1 MSRIFRSEA
10 VQPGDRVVVRRQRGD
25 HASDVIGHVI
35 GLDPLTIRPQ
45 AVGGL
50 PSQAPAIEITE
61 PHIVRRLSPRTV
73 RNSDIRA
80 LETASA
86 KAFPG
91 SEHLLIDGWL
101 ARAATEPAPRSNSA
115 TPIGHSAGFAPV
127 PLAPLAS
134 FYAERGAPLQLLVP
148 ERIGKPAQRL
158 IDAEPERWRLGGE
171 LLVMSVELAEG
182 AFDADPRVVLDEV
195 PHPQWLAMCRYRGRD
210 LSPAEARDLVR
221 PIDGQLRFA
230 RLVQGAGTGAGP
242 GASSESETAAVAR
255 VALTTSEDGRAWLG
269 ISAVEVG
276 ERWRRQANGS
286 KLVESILAWGAATG
300 VDAAYLQVQA
310 SNEAAVAMYGKLGFI
325 EHHRHRYARLG

>member
-10 VQPGDRVVVRRQRGD
+10 VKPGDRVVVRRQRGD

-80 LETASA
+80 IETASA

-134 FYAERGAPLQLLVP
+134 FYAERGAPVQLLVP

-158 IDAEPERWRLGGE
+158 IDAEPGRWRLGGE

-182 AFDADPRVVLDEV
+182 AFAADPRVVLDEA

-210 LSPAEARDLVR
+210 LSPAEARDLVH

-230 RLVQGAGTGAGP
+230 RLVQDSGA
-242 GASSESETAAVAR
+242 GASSGTETAAVAR
-255 VALTTSEDGRAWLG
+255 VALTTSEDGRTWLG
-269 ISAVEVG
+269 VSAVEVG

-300 VDAAYLQVQA
+300 VDAAYLQVEA

>member
-10 VQPGDRVVVRRQRGD
+10 VKPGDRVVVRRQRGD

-35 GLDPLTIRPQ
+35 GLEPLTIRPQ

-80 LETASA
+80 IETASA

-158 IDAEPERWRLGGE
+158 IDAEPGRWRLGGE
-171 LLVMSVELAEG
+171 LLVMSAELAEG
-182 AFDADPRVVLDEV
+182 AFAADPRVVLEEA

-230 RLVQGAGTGAGP
+230 RLVQDSGAGASPGP
-242 GASSESETAAVAR
+242 ETAAVAR
-255 VALTTSEDGRAWLG
+255 VALTTSEDGRTWLG
-269 ISAVEVG
+269 VSAVEVG

-286 KLVESILAWGAATG
+286 KLVESILAWGAAAG

-310 SNEAAVAMYGKLGFI
+310 ANDAAVAMYSKLGFI

>member
-10 VQPGDRVVVRRQRGD
+10 VKPGDRVVVRRQRGD

-91 SEHLLIDGWL
+91 SEQLLIDGWL
-101 ARAATEPAPRSNSA
+101 ARASTEPAPRSNSA

-127 PLAPLAS
+127 PLAPLAA

-195 PHPQWLAMCRYRGRD
+195 PHPQWLAMCRYRGQD

-230 RLVQGAGTGAGP
+230 RLVQGA
-242 GASSESETAAVAR
+242 SSEPETAAVAR

-286 KLVESILAWGAATG
+286 KLVESILAWGAAAG

-310 SNEAAVAMYGKLGFI
+310 VNDAAVAMYSKLGFI

>member
-10 VQPGDRVVVRRQRGD
+10 VKPGDRVVVRRQRGD

-35 GLDPLTIRPQ
+35 STDPLVIRPQ

-73 RNSDIRA
+73 RNSGIRA
-80 LETASA
+80 IETASA

-91 SEHLLIDGWL
+91 SEHVLIDGWL

-134 FYAERGAPLQLLVP
+134 FYAERGAPVQLLVP

-158 IDAEPERWRLGGE
+158 IDAEPGRWRLGGE
-171 LLVMSVELAEG
+171 LLVMSAELAEG
-182 AFDADPRVVLDEV
+182 AFAADPRVVLEEA

-210 LSPAEARDLVR
+210 LSPAEARDLVH

-230 RLVQGAGTGAGP
+230 RLVQGAGREP
-242 GASSESETAAVAR
+242 ETAAVAR
-255 VALTTSEDGRAWLG
+255 VALTTSEDGRTWLG
-269 ISAVEVG
+269 VSAVEVG

-286 KLVESILAWGAATG
+286 KLVESILAWGAAAG

>member
-10 VQPGDRVVVRRQRGD
+10 VKPGDRVVVRRQRGD

-35 GLDPLTIRPQ
+35 GTDPLVIRPQ

-80 LETASA
+80 IETASA

-115 TPIGHSAGFAPV
+115 TPIGHSAGFTPV

-134 FYAERGAPLQLLVP
+134 FYAGRGAPVQLLVP

-158 IDAEPERWRLGGE
+158 IDAAPEKWRLGGE
-171 LLVMSVELAEG
+171 LLVMSAELAEG
-182 AFDADPRVVLDEV
+182 AFDADPRVVLDEA

-210 LSPAEARDLVR
+210 LSPAEAHDLVS

-230 RLVQGAGTGAGP
+230 RLVQHV
-242 GASSESETAAVAR
+242 GASSAPETAAVAR
-255 VALTTSEDGRAWLG
+255 VAVTTSEDGRRWLG
-269 ISAVEVG
+269 VSAVEVG

-286 KLVESILAWGAATG
+286 KLVESILAWGAAAG